1 MKAQGIR
8 TIAIVGAGIMGH
20 GIAQKF
26 AMASYAVHVTDV
38 NGSALQTTLAR
49 IERNLTQFVDAGLVS
64 AADVPSILARI
75 DIASSLEEA
84 VSNADVVFEAAAED
98 PGVKRVLFNQ
108 LDACCPD
115 RTILASNSSSLL
127 ISEFASETNRQDRC
141 ILTHWINPPHIVPA
155 VEVIPGRFTSTQ
167 TIDTVCELLRTVG
180 KVPVRVQKEIAGYL
194 VNRIQM
200 AMFREVWALWG
211 EGVASAEDL
220 DTAVKCSFGFRLP
233 TVGPLLANDLAGTDT
248 TYTIARRLLPDLDA
262 SPEPSPAFGAM
273 IQAGDY
279 GLKTGRGFYER
290 TPEEWQATIE
300 ARDRE
305 LLARL
310 KCLCPP
316 SSG

>member
-1 MKAQGIR
+1 MKTEDIR
-8 TIAIVGAGIMGH
+8 TAAVVGAGIMGH

-26 AMASYAVHVTDV
+26 AVAGYNVHVTDV
-38 NGSALQTTLAR
+38 NETALHSTIAR
-49 IERNLTQFVDAGLVS
+49 IERNLAQFVGAALVS
-64 AADVPSILARI
+64 EKDVPSILARI
-75 DIASSLEEA
+75 HIAGSLEEA
-84 VSNADVVFEAAAED
+84 VRDADVVIEAAAED
-98 PGVKRVLFNQ
+98 PEVKRVLFNR
-108 LDACCPD
+108 LDACCPE

-155 VEVIPGRFTSTQ
+155 VEVIPGKLTSQQ
-167 TIDTVCELLRTVG
+167 TIDTVCELLRKVG

-211 EGVASAEDL
+211 AGVASAEDL

-233 TVGPLLANDLAGTDT
+233 TIGPLLANDLAGTDT

-262 SPEPSPAFGAM
+262 SPEPAAAFGAM
-273 IQAGDY
+273 IEAGDY
-279 GLKTGRGFYER
+279 GMKSGRGFYER
-290 TPEEWQATIE
+290 TLAEWQDIVE

-310 KCLCPP
+310 KCLYPP
-316 SSG
+316 ASG